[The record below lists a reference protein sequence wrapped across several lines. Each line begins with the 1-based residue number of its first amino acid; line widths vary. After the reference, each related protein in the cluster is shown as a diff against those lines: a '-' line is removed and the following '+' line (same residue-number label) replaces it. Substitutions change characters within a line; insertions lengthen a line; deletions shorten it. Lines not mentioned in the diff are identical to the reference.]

1 MKLKHF
7 LLVPA
12 LMVAT
17 STLLPTTKSCAQSHI
32 LLPEGNFEQADAAEK
47 PVGWQLNSPASISV
61 AGDATNRWVQIR
73 DGGMLEKVVK
83 LDPSWKKIVVSTRMK
98 MSNYV
103 KGPEGWHR
111 PHIAIRF
118 LDDDGQFYGDYVA
131 TPEVM
136 GNTDWT
142 LRRVAFDIPEGA
154 KQLQL
159 RPGLW
164 GTKGLLEMD
173 DIVVKA
179 YAAGA
184 TIDTEPAADA
194 PWPSGVKE
202 RWGDEKVQV
211 QSSRRSRMSLNGAW
225 RFSPALSGGTQANT
239 APQKG
244 WGYIQV
250 PGNWRDA
257 RHLLEGAAGP
267 QWAALDTNTLS
278 GAWYE
283 RRIKI
288 PADWNN
294 SHISIDFQRIST
306 DATFWVNDKLA
317 GKVNWP
323 EGELDITGLVKPG
336 EEVTLR
342 AFVVATIDEGEVM
355 VLMGT
360 APGQNWTAKK
370 QLQSGGIV
378 GNVTLQ
384 ASSSRRLC
392 KQCLCATEYSEEAV
406 RRGF

>member
-12 LMVAT
+12 LMIAT
-17 STLLPTTKSCAQSHI
+17 STLLPTTKSFAQSHI
-32 LLPEGNFEQADAAEK
+32 LLPEGNFEQADAAES
-47 PVGWQLNSPASISV
+47 PSVGNSTRPPAFLWQAMPPTVGCRYATAACWRKSSSSI
-61 AGDATNRWVQIR
+61 R
-73 DGGMLEKVVK
+73 
-83 LDPSWKKIVVSTRMK
+83 SWKKIVVSTRMK